1 MMLRWLIASLH
12 LLALAIGFAA
22 IWMRADAFGRRLDAD
37 GLRRLFRAD
46 AFWGVAALLW
56 LATGIWRAFGGLE
69 KGTSYYLH
77 DHFFLTKLTLFTLI
91 LVLEI
96 GPMRALIGWR
106 IQRGRGLDPDTTR
119 AARYR
124 RVSLVQL
131 VLVVAMVFAATAMA
145 RGLGAG

>member
-77 DHFFLTKLTLFTLI
+77 DHFFLCTLPVTI
-91 LVLEI
+91 HI
-96 GPMRALIGWR
+96 M
-106 IQRGRGLDPDTTR
+106 
-119 AARYR
+119 
-124 RVSLVQL
+124 SLVI
-131 VLVVAMVFAATAMA
+131 TS
-145 RGLGAG
+145 